1 MRILIN
7 TINFAPELIST
18 GKYIGEMAEWLAER
32 GHDVRVVT
40 APPHYPEWKVREGYS
55 PVAFGR
61 EFTEGVNIWRCP
73 TWVPARPT
81 GIKRLAYLGTF
92 AASSLPVMLSQ
103 ARWKPDAIVVIA
115 PPLFSMFSAWITAR
129 MCGAAT
135 LLRVLDFEVDAAM
148 DLGMLPKG
156 RVRNFFYGVESML
169 MRSAT
174 QVTTL
179 TEPMRKR
186 VINKGVP
193 ENRTWLSPDWSD
205 VEFVRPMPRDNEVRR
220 KFGAGPEDVLVMHAG
235 NMGEKQGLELMLDAA
250 EKLRGRGEIK
260 FVLAGGGAVRHKL
273 EEYAEERRLSNV
285 RFFPVQPLERLP
297 LMLAAGDIHLVIQ
310 RREAADLV
318 MPSRL
323 TNILA
328 AGKASIATADAGTAL
343 HEVLD
348 AHDCGVNTPPGD
360 ADALVSAITALAEN
374 AEERERL
381 GRNARKYA
389 EGHLDKHALLT
400 RLEERLREMTGAKT

>member
-7 TINFAPELIST
+7 TINHAPELIST
-18 GKYIGEMAEWLAER
+18 GKYIGEMAEWLSGR

-40 APPHYPEWKVREGYS
+40 APPHYPEWKVKDGYS
-55 PVAFGR
+55 AAAYRR
-61 EFTEGVNIWRCP
+61 ERVGGADTWRCP

-81 GIKRLAYLGTF
+81 GVKRLAYLATF

-103 ARWKPDAIVVIA
+103 ARWKPDIIVVIA
-115 PPLFSMFSAWITAR
+115 PPLFSMFSAWATAR
-129 MCGAAT
+129 LCGAKT
-135 LLRVLDFEVDAAM
+135 LLRILDFEVDAAM

-156 RVRNFFYGVESML
+156 KARDIFYGVESML

-174 QVTTL
+174 QVATL
-179 TEPMRKR
+179 TEPMKR
-186 VINKGVP
+186 RIVKKGVP
-193 ENRTWLSPDWSD
+193 ENRVWLSPDWSD
-205 VEFVRPMPRDNEVRR
+205 IEFVRPMPRDNEVRR
-220 KFGAGPEDVLVMHAG
+220 EFGAGPDDVLVMHAG

-250 EKLRGRGEIK
+250 ELLRGREEIK

-273 EEYAEERRLSNV
+273 EEAAERRRLTNL

-297 LMLAAGDIHLVIQ
+297 PMLAAADIHLVIQ

-328 AGKASIATADAGTAL
+328 AGRSSIATADPGTAL
-343 HEVLD
+343 HDVL
-348 AHDCGVNTPPGD
+348 ATHGCGVNTPSGD
-360 ADALVSAITALAEN
+360 ADALASAITALSEDAEG
-374 AEERERL
+374 RDRL
-381 GRNARKYA
+381 GRGARRYA
-389 EGHLDKHALLT
+389 ESHLDKHTLLT
-400 RLEERLREMTGAKT
+400 KLEDRLREMAKART